1 MVTNVTINNMKS
13 FVKKKNMK
21 SLQKK
26 NMKYLLPIEKWV
38 KLDNKPLR
46 ILLYKKNYD
55 EMMVPQSNLR

>member
-1 MVTNVTINNMKS
+1 MKS